1 MVSTHLMET
10 LVDEME
16 DRKAELTE
24 NISSFISASI
34 HEMNGHADITGL
46 LHTKKKG

>member
-1 MVSTHLMET
+1 MIET
-10 LVDEME
+10 LVDEIE
-16 DRKAELTE
+16 NRKVELTE

>member
-1 MVSTHLMET
+1 LIET
-10 LVDEME
+10 LVDEIE
-16 DRKAELTE
+16 NRKVELAE